1 MNLTFSSL
9 LQSCLA
15 TLAYLL
21 LTTPAG
27 YGLGRLSDVCG
38 FRNRSATEQCLW
50 SVVLSLPLV
59 LVVTNVGARYFS
71 LQGAF
76 VVLILLSVAGLV
88 LILLDHPVRHRVSWP
103 SGPYANIVILALI
116 GEAVYIWC
124 AGAPLQ
130 FGHRLY
136 EPVFSGDWEVR
147 FPLVQAAAM
156 QNGVPPHS
164 PFFTFKGQSPPMRY
178 YYYWYSVCGMMA
190 KVLHVGPRAALL
202 ASSVYAA
209 LCIVAVLFLY
219 QKYMLTT
226 ASSLRQRCALLL
238 ALCCVLGLDV
248 IPSTLRLMF
257 WRVHLLPEIEWWSQ
271 DRTPGLP
278 AVVIYAPHHVAGA
291 ACGLLAFLFLS
302 LLIQEERVSP
312 ARTTVYTL
320 LVGLV
325 FTALVGTS
333 TFICMFF
340 AVACTVLCADRLLKR
355 DRRAAVVLTGAAVI
369 SLLLSAPYLHELL
382 AKAVTSGAHAQHKHL
397 LLPKLRDNDFAHT
410 LVWKMSLVL
419 HRSPPAG
426 LMRFLFRAPVIP
438 LLYLCELGFFLI
450 VVVVRYRQDFLSARP
465 IAFTSRA
472 LWLLAGSIA
481 IFFLFVSS
489 QGVQSINDLGL
500 QAGLVLRLVFI
511 TWGAQ
516 LAAEWLD
523 KRDLQNLS
531 PKNKWVV
538 RAAYGSLALGLTMT
552 VWQAVVERTY
562 AVFVDRHALPAISPY
577 PYAFRIGTVYQD
589 VYDAQAAVAR
599 LLPADAVVQS
609 DPTGRYQTIYRLYQ
623 TRRQAAGDETCE
635 GAFGGDPDVCQS
647 FLPGLLH
654 LFGSHPPF
662 SNKHMHG
669 PKPNPADMTLAAMTS
684 LCSQVGIA
692 ALSASRADPAWYQ
705 PDSWVWRGEL
715 MYSNNTVRVIRCPQ
729 PPPSSAHL

>member
-1 MNLTFSSL
+1 MNLTVSSL

-15 TLAYLL
+15 TLVYLL

-27 YGLGRLSDVCG
+27 YGLARVANVCG
-38 FRNRSATEQCLW
+38 FRDKSRTEQCLW

-59 LVVTNVGARYFS
+59 LVVANVGGRYFS
-71 LQGAF
+71 LQSAF
-76 VVLILLSVAGLV
+76 VVLVLISVAGLV
-88 LILLDHPVRHRVSWP
+88 LVLLDHPVRPRVSW
-103 SGPYANIVILALI
+103 SAGSYVKIVIVALI
-116 GEAVYIWC
+116 VEAVYIWC

-136 EPVFSGDWEVR
+136 EPAFSGDWEVR

-178 YYYWYSVCGMMA
+178 YYYWYSVCGMLA
-190 KVLHVGPRAALL
+190 KVLYVGPRAALL

-219 QKYMLTT
+219 QKYMVTT
-226 ASSLRQRCALLL
+226 TSSVRQRCALLL

-291 ACGLLAFLFLS
+291 ACGLLAFLLLS
-302 LLIQEERVSP
+302 LLIQEERLSS
-312 ARTTVYTL
+312 ARTIVYASL
-320 LVGLV
+320 IGFV

-333 TFICMFF
+333 TFVCMFF
-340 AVACTVLCADRLLKR
+340 AVACTVLCVDRLRKR
-355 DRRAAVVLTGAAVI
+355 DGRAALVLTGAAVV

-382 AKAVTSGAHAQHKHL
+382 AKAVTSGAQAQHKHL
-397 LLPKLRDNDFAHT
+397 LLPKLRDNDFAHS
-410 LVWKMSLVL
+410 LVWKLSLAL

-426 LMRFLFRAPVIP
+426 LTRFLFRAPLIP

-450 VVVVRYRQDFLSARP
+450 VVVARYRQDFGSARAL
-465 IAFTSRA
+465 AFRSRA
-472 LWLLAGSIA
+472 LWLLAGSIGV
-481 IFFLFVSS
+481 FFFFVSS
-489 QGVQSINDLGL
+489 QGVQSTNDLGL

-516 LAAEWLD
+516 FVAEWLNE
-523 KRDLQNLS
+523 RDRHELS
-531 PKNKWVV
+531 PRYKWVV
-538 RAAYGSLALGLTMT
+538 RTAYGFLALGLTMT

-562 AVFVDRHALPAISPY
+562 AVFADRHALPAISPY
-577 PYAFRIGTVYQD
+577 PYAFHIGTVYQD
-589 VYDAQAAVAR
+589 IYDAQAAVAR
-599 LLPADAVVQS
+599 LLPPDAVVQS

-623 TRRQAAGDETCE
+623 MRRQAAGDETCE

-647 FLPGLLH
+647 FLPALLH
-654 LFGSHPPF
+654 LFGSHPPLP
-662 SNKHMHG
+662 SKHMHG

-705 PDSWVWRGEL
+705 PDSWVWQGDL

-729 PPPSSAHL
+729 APPYSAHL